1 MLFLP
6 SEYYILA
13 GISSIGISVGYF
25 IQLRN
30 HIMNTNKKLR
40 REALTHARHVFSSR
54 DKITETDLEVICRKL
69 RKRRHLI
76 DDVKNGA
83 TSLYLAGMFLFLA
96 GLSASDKWASL
107 LSLTFAGFLL
117 ALVFTFTARIFY
129 EK

>member
-1 MLFLP
+1 
-6 SEYYILA
+6 
-13 GISSIGISVGYF
+13 
-25 IQLRN
+25 
-30 HIMNTNKKLR
+30 MNTNKKLR